1 MLGLRV
7 MRGPDWRDG
16 DTDGGEGYVG
26 TLIQLL
32 GNHTVRVLWDMG
44 QESTCSA
51 GADGKLEL
59 RVFDTAQ
66 SGECLLWSR
75 RDQKQNSISFHPAS
89 FVVVSDDCP
98 TDK

>member
-7 MRGPDWRDG
+7 MRGPDWRGG

-66 SGECLLWSR
+66 SGECLLSSSTELKK
-75 RDQKQNSISFHPAS
+75 QKQKLQCAFFKNPI
-89 FVVVSDDCP
+89 
-98 TDK
+98 

>member
-1 MLGLRV
+1 
-7 MRGPDWRDG
+7 MRGPDWRGG

-66 SGECLLWSR
+66 SGEPFHFGL
-75 RDQKQNSISFHPAS
+75 SI
-89 FVVVSDDCP
+89 DD
-98 TDK
+98 DNYDRG

>member
-1 MLGLRV
+1 M
-7 MRGPDWRDG
+7 
-16 DTDGGEGYVG
+16 G

-51 GADGKLEL
+51 GSDGKLEL

-66 SGECLLWSR
+66 IGECSDLAFHNEDSEQGSYIKL
-75 RDQKQNSISFHPAS
+75 KQI
-89 FVVVSDDCP
+89 
-98 TDK
+98 KQE